1 MEIALVIGLLIA
13 AVLLF
18 ASEKYSVDLVTIG
31 LLVILTL
38 TGILSPKEAFEG
50 FSSDFMIILASL
62 FVISGALAE
71 TGLLDHVGSQI
82 IKRLKSESLFI
93 AYTMLITG
101 ALSAFMNNTTVTALV
116 TSPVIGMC
124 RKLGI
129 SPSKVLMPVAYASI
143 LGGTCT
149 LIGTSTNVAVSGYIS
164 NIGLKPLDFFE
175 ILWIG
180 LILFG
185 TGITFILI
193 FRKQI
198 LPDYKEGSYTEEY
211 RIKQYLSEVVISG
224 KSNLIGQLVFKSD
237 LALMDVRIIKILRKK
252 DDLIPNRLTRIEQ
265 NDILLVEC
273 KMDDFIKIKESVG
286 LDVLADTLT
295 NTEIQSNKIRLVEVL
310 VTPGSPLLDRSLK
323 DIKFRQNY
331 DLVVLGIHRF
341 GETVAEKIGN
351 LKLKI
356 GDVLLVQGTEEAIN
370 TAKKMPE
377 FSIVGDFKMTL
388 FMKKKG
394 VFTAM
399 IFLIAILV
407 SALNLIPLSIAF
419 LTAALL
425 TVVVGAIDVNRVYH
439 MMNWKLLVLIGGM
452 SSFGT
457 ALHNSGA
464 SEFLAKNII
473 KLLGDFG
480 VMYVLAGFI
489 ILVIILTQP
498 MSNAAAALVVLPIA
512 IESAQILNSDP
523 RTFAIAIM
531 LGSSVSL
538 IAPFEP
544 SCILVYSPGKYKFA
558 DFIKA
563 GLPLTI
569 ILFLL
574 ILFLVPVFWSL

>member
-1 MEIALVIGLLIA
+1 
-13 AVLLF
+13 
-18 ASEKYSVDLVTIG
+18 
-31 LLVILTL
+31 
-38 TGILSPKEAFEG
+38 
-50 FSSDFMIILASL
+50 
-62 FVISGALAE
+62 
-71 TGLLDHVGSQI
+71 
-82 IKRLKSESLFI
+82 
-93 AYTMLITG
+93 
-101 ALSAFMNNTTVTALV
+101 
-116 TSPVIGMC
+116 
-124 RKLGI
+124 
-129 SPSKVLMPVAYASI
+129 
-143 LGGTCT
+143 
-149 LIGTSTNVAVSGYIS
+149 
-164 NIGLKPLDFFE
+164 
-175 ILWIG
+175 
-180 LILFG
+180 
-185 TGITFILI
+185 
-193 FRKQI
+193 
-198 LPDYKEGSYTEEY
+198 
-211 RIKQYLSEVVISG
+211 
-224 KSNLIGQLVFKSD
+224 
-237 LALMDVRIIKILRKK
+237 MDVRIIKILRKK

-558 DFIKA
+558 EFIKA

>member
-18 ASEKYSVDLVTIG
+18 ATEKYSVDLVTIG

-82 IKRLKSESLFI
+82 IKRLKSESLFV
-93 AYTMLITG
+93 AYTMLVTG
-101 ALSAFMNNTTVTALV
+101 ALSAFMNNTTITALV
-116 TSPVIGMC
+116 TSPVVGMC

-164 NIGLKPLDFFE
+164 NVGLEPLDFFE

-185 TGITFILI
+185 TGIAFILI
-193 FRKQI
+193 FRKLI
-198 LPDYKEGSYTEEY
+198 LPDYKEGSYTDEY
-211 RIKQYLSEVVISG
+211 RIKQYLSEIVISG
-224 KSNLIGQLVFKSD
+224 KSKLIGQLVFKSD
-237 LALMDVRIIKILRKK
+237 LALMGVRIIRIIRKK
-252 DDLIPNRLTRIEQ
+252 EDFIPNRLTRIEKD
-265 NDILLVEC
+265 DILLVEC
-273 KMDDFIKIKESVG
+273 KMDDIIKIKESVG
-286 LDVLADTLT
+286 LDVLADTIT
-295 NTEIQSNKIRLVEVL
+295 NTEIQSNKIRLVEIL
-310 VTPGSPLLDRSLK
+310 VTPGSPFLDRSLK

-331 DLVVLGIHRF
+331 DLVVLGIHRY

-356 GDVLLVQGTEEAIN
+356 GDVLLVQGTEDTIN
-370 TAKKMPE
+370 ASKKSPE
-377 FSIVGDFKMTL
+377 LSIVGDFKMAL
-388 FMKKKG
+388 FMRKKG
-394 VFTAM
+394 AFTA
-399 IFLIAILV
+399 ILFLAAILV
-407 SALNLIPLSIAF
+407 SALNIIPLSVAF

-425 TVVVGAIDVNRVYH
+425 TVLVGAIDVNRVYH
-439 MMNWKLLVLIGGM
+439 VMNWKLLVLIGGM

-457 ALHNSGA
+457 ALHNSGT
-464 SEFLAKNII
+464 SEFLAKSII
-473 KLLGDFG
+473 NLLGDFG

-512 IESAQILNSDP
+512 IESAQILNADP

-544 SCILVYSPGKYKFA
+544 SCILVYSPGKYKFS

-569 ILFLL
+569 ILFFL
-574 ILFLVPVFWSL
+574 ILFLVPVFWTL